1 MESNDSSKIS
11 WPSEYFKHISRHS
24 GNIKVGVNQKKKT
37 IKKTKLMCFVRKK
50 GWSKY
55 AKQNK
60 SFKLEFSKKKRAR
73 QFVLFLTIGVVQK
86 RAFERWS
93 DFCSEKNYFAVFEK
107 TKVVPITFR
116 LRQIPRR
123 SLKEINFSTRNA
135 PDRF

>member
-37 IKKTKLMCFVRKK
+37 IKKTKLMWFVRKK

-60 SFKLEFSKKKRAR
+60 SFKLEFSKKKRAQ
-73 QFVLFLTIGVVQK
+73 QFVLFLTIGVVKNGRLSAEAIFAQK
-86 RAFERWS
+86 KIIFLYLKKPRW
-93 DFCSEKNYFAVFEK
+93 Y
-107 TKVVPITFR
+107 R
-116 LRQIPRR
+116 L
-123 SLKEINFSTRNA
+123 LL
-135 PDRF
+135 D